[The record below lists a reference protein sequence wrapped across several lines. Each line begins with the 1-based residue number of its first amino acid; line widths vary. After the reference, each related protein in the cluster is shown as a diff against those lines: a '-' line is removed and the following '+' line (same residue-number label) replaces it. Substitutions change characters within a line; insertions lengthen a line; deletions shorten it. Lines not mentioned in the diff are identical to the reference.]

1 MKKANSYKR
10 TQPEEQGD
18 LLALIRYRFLPYWP
32 MFLVAAL
39 IAVAAALVYLRY
51 TTPVY
56 KIGGKLLVKDDKTGM
71 DEASMLESLDF
82 LGSKKVIDNE
92 IEILRSRTLIR
103 EVIRHLNLFGEVV
116 QKGQIRDVVAYTNS
130 PVKIV
135 FLQPDSIRAGQAVV
149 PLELDT
155 AGKSIRL
162 NNVAYPLYDTVS
174 SPWGRIM
181 VLPNPKA
188 PPAGKTYYL
197 RITGEKQLTGILLS
211 SLLVE
216 PLSKSGTVIKM
227 EYSDVSPERGE
238 DIVNELIKVYN
249 KASVEDKNR
258 TAASTMAFVEE
269 RLRVVTGE
277 LGEVEAQVAKFKTA
291 EGIVDIGEQSK
302 LFLESVQ
309 QNDSKMSESMMQLSV
324 LDAIEKYVSGKREG
338 ENIVPAT
345 LGLSDPTLLAL
356 VNKLYEVDLQ
366 RERMKK
372 NTGENSPLLE
382 SLNQQAARLTPS
394 IMENI
399 RSLRSN
405 MQAGIA
411 KLQADNSRFMG
422 MLKGVPAKEKALL
435 EVSRQQ
441 AIKNNI
447 YTFLLEKREETAL
460 AYAAAVSDSR
470 IVDAA
475 EAASAPFS
483 PKRMVVL
490 GISLLAGLAS
500 VAGFISLKDLLNREI
515 MFRADIERAT
525 AAPIVAEILLNEDK
539 QSVVIGDG
547 KRTVVAEQFR
557 ILRTSLSYIGIN
569 GDHKT
574 LLVTSSISGEGKSF
588 ISVNLAISL
597 SLLKKKVVLLE
608 FDLRKPRIC
617 DMMQVKR
624 EPGISN
630 YLVGQSELANILQ
643 PLEGNDNLYLLPA
656 GVIPPN
662 PTELILNGQLE
673 RLLADLKARFDY
685 VIIDTA
691 PVGLV
696 TDARLLAPYANVTLY
711 VVRHRE
717 TPKFYLKMIDEIYRN
732 KELGNLNI
740 VFNGIKPRGASD
752 YGSGYGYGNGYGYGY
767 TEEKKKVSMPKRFLK
782 GIFNI

>member
-1 MKKANSYKR
+1 MKKVNAYKR

-18 LLALIRYRFLPYWP
+18 LLALIRYRYLPYWP
-32 MFLVAAL
+32 LFLVVTL
-39 IAVAAALVYLRY
+39 IAVASAFVYLRY
-51 TTPVY
+51 ATPVY

-71 DEASMLESLDF
+71 DDASMLQSLDF

-103 EVIRHLNLFGEVV
+103 EVIRHLNLFGETV
-116 QKGQIRDVVAYTNS
+116 QKGNIRDIVAYTNS
-130 PVKIV
+130 PVRFI
-135 FLQPDSIRAGQAVV
+135 FLQPDSIRTGQTIV
-149 PLELDT
+149 PMELDKT
-155 AGKSIRL
+155 GKNIRI
-162 NNVAYPLYDTVS
+162 NNIAYPLYDTVS
-174 SPWGRIM
+174 TPWGKM
-181 VLPNPKA
+181 VILPNPRVQA
-188 PPAGKTYYL
+188 AGKKYYL
-197 RITGEKQLTGILLS
+197 RINGEKALTGMLLGN
-211 SLLVE
+211 LVVE
-216 PLSKSGTVIKM
+216 PLSKSGTVISLG
-227 EYSDVSPERGE
+227 YSDVEPGRGE
-238 DIVNELIKVYN
+238 DILNELIKVYN
-249 KASVEDKNR
+249 KASIEDKNR
-258 TAASTMAFVEE
+258 TAASTMAFVEG
-269 RLRVVTGE
+269 RLRVVTAE
-277 LGEVEAQVAKFKTA
+277 LGQVEAQVARFKTA

-309 QNDSKMSESMMQLSV
+309 QNDSKMSESMMQMSV
-324 LDAIEKYVSGKREG
+324 LDAIEKYVTGKREG

-366 RERMKK
+366 ITRMKK
-372 NTGENSPLLE
+372 TTGENSPLLE
-382 SLNQQAARLTPS
+382 SLSQQAARLTPS
-394 IMENI
+394 ILENI
-399 RSLRSN
+399 RSLRAN
-405 MQAGIA
+405 MQAGME
-411 KLQADNSRFMG
+411 KLQADNSRFTG
-422 MLKGVPAKEKALL
+422 ILKGVPAKEKALL

-441 AIKNNI
+441 VIKNNI

-483 PKRMVVL
+483 PKRMMVL

-500 VAGFISLKDLLNREI
+500 VAGFISLKDLLNREV

-525 AAPIVAEILLNEDK
+525 TAPIVAEILQNEEK

-547 KRTVVAEQFR
+547 KRTLVAEQFR

-574 LLVTSSISGEGKSF
+574 LLVTSSVSGEGKSF

-643 PLEGNDNLYLLPA
+643 PLDGNDHLYLLPA

-673 RLLADLKARFDY
+673 RLLTDLKARFDY

-696 TDARLLAPYANVTLY
+696 TDARLLAPYASATLY
-711 VVRHRE
+711 VVRHKE
-717 TPKFYLKMIDEIYRN
+717 TPKFYLKMIDDIYRN